1 MNKAENGVR
10 HGANGTRYAA
20 GGKQDVINPRRKEK
34 GAEENLSV
42 QIEMIQMPLCFP
54 IGGILLYG
62 F

>member
-42 QIEMIQMPLCFP
+42 QIEMIQMPLYF
-54 IGGILLYG
+54 
-62 F
+62 